1 MSEVL
6 CDMTS
11 CKYNSSCCQSP
22 HESIKTYCTNK
33 KINLIISEEMQ
44 CLECAQYEA
53 NYDKEIENLKRPN
66 TTSVIESVIKIE
78 IMNKQKSRTR

>member
-33 KINLIISEEMQ
+33 KINLIISEEIQ

-53 NYDKEIENLKRPN
+53 NYDKEIECKMCQ
-66 TTSVIESVIKIE
+66 IKKYGGI
-78 IMNKQKSRTR
+78 KLQKDNYDFICDN